1 MATVTEYADHRA
13 ELEEKIK
20 ALEAEK
26 ATLESDIS
34 SLKEKIATYELEK
47 AASALEG
54 EVEALKTEKA
64 VLEEK
69 AASFESQESYPLPPS
84 VGESYQA

>member
-13 ELEEKIK
+13 ELEEKLR

-47 AASALEG
+47 AANVLEG

-69 AASFESQESYPLPPS
+69 AASFESQEPYQLPPS
-84 VGESYQA
+84 ISEGLQA